1 MMCPSLTD
9 EVAAAGTGQGG
20 RFDADVVVVGAGPVG
35 LVLAADLADRGASV
49 IVAEQRAYLEAP
61 NVKCNHVSARTMEG
75 LRRLGLADKVR
86 AAGLPADHPHD
97 IAFRTAVTG
106 TEFARIK
113 IPCRRDRF
121 TATDGADSWW
131 PTPELPHRINQ
142 TFLEP
147 ILAEH
152 VAAQPGVTL
161 LNRVRYRE
169 FTQGDDGVLVT
180 IEDIEAGLPRTLRS
194 RFLIGCDGAR
204 SDVRRQIGARLSGT
218 EVIQRVQSTCIRAP
232 QLAPLLSGER
242 AWGYY
247 SVNTA
252 RCGTVFS
259 IDGNGTYLVHN
270 HLNHGEGDFDSID
283 RDASIRTIL
292 GVGGDFDYEVVSKE
306 DWTGRRLVADRF
318 RDGRVFICGDAS
330 HLWVP
335 YAGYGMNA
343 GIADAFNLSWALAA
357 VLDGWADPGILDA
370 YQAERQPITEQ
381 VSRLAMEH
389 ALKMMAARGAVPEG
403 LADEGPE
410 ADALRAETGR
420 FYYELN
426 VPQFAAAGLNFGYFY
441 EGSPVIAY
449 DGEAAPG
456 YTMGTFTSSTVPGC
470 RAPHFW
476 LSGGKSLYD
485 AFGPGY
491 TLLRLHREADTGPF
505 ESAMAERG
513 VPLTVLDI
521 EPGTAPEEYR
531 HALVLCRADQHVAWR
546 GDRLPQDVSA
556 LVGRLR
562 GAAQA

>member
-1 MMCPSLTD
+1 MT
-9 EVAAAGTGQGG
+9 EAGQDQG
-20 RFDADVVVVGAGPVG
+20 FDADVVVVGAGPVG
-35 LVLAADLADRGASV
+35 LALAADLDSRGARV
-49 IVAEQRAYLEAP
+49 IIAELRGYLEAP

-75 LRRLGLADKVR
+75 FRRLGFADKVR

-97 IAFRTAVTG
+97 IAFRTSVTG

-113 IPCRRDRF
+113 IPCRRDRY

-131 PTPELPHRINQ
+131 PTPEPPHRVNQ

-147 ILAEH
+147 VLAKH
-152 VAAQPGVTL
+152 VAALPGVTL

-169 FTQGDDGVLVT
+169 FSQDADGVLIT
-180 IEDIEAGLPRTLRS
+180 TEDAETGAPRTLRA
-194 RFLIGCDGAR
+194 RFLVGCDGAR
-204 SDVRRQIGARLSGT
+204 SAVRKQIGARLSGT
-218 EVIQRVQSTCIRAP
+218 EVIQRVQSTCIRSP
-232 QLAPLLSGER
+232 QLAGLLPGER

-247 SVNTA
+247 SVNTT

-259 IDGNGTYLVHN
+259 IDGHGTYLVHN
-270 HLNHGEGDFDSID
+270 HLNHGEGDFDSVD

-292 GVGGDFDYEVVSKE
+292 GVGDDFAYEVVSKE
-306 DWTGRRLVADRF
+306 DWTGRRLVADRI
-318 RDGRVFICGDAS
+318 RDGRVFVCGDAA

-343 GIADAFNLSWALAA
+343 GIADAFNLSWALGA

-381 VSRLAMEH
+381 VSKLAMEH
-389 ALKMMAARGAVPEG
+389 ALKMIAARGAVPEG
-403 LADEGPE
+403 LGDAGPE

-420 FYYELN
+420 FYYDLN

-441 EGSPVIAY
+441 ENSPVISY
-449 DGEAAPG
+449 DGEVPPG
-456 YTMGTFTSSTVPGC
+456 YTMGAYTPSTVPGC

-476 LSGGKSLYD
+476 LPGGRSLYD
-485 AFGPGY
+485 AFGRAY
-491 TLLRLHREADTGPF
+491 TLLRFDERADIAPF
-505 ESAMAERG
+505 ERAMADHG

-521 EPGTAPEEYR
+521 EPGEHPAEYR

-546 GDRLPQDVSA
+546 GDQLPADLPA
-556 LVGRLR
+556 LVARLR
-562 GAAQA
+562 GTPTPA

>member
-1 MMCPSLTD
+1 MT
-9 EVAAAGTGQGG
+9 EAGQDQG
-20 RFDADVVVVGAGPVG
+20 FDADVVVVGAGPVG
-35 LVLAADLADRGASV
+35 LALAADLDSRGARV
-49 IVAEQRAYLEAP
+49 IIAELRGYLEAP

-75 LRRLGLADKVR
+75 FRRLGFADKVR

-97 IAFRTAVTG
+97 IAFRTSVTG

-113 IPCRRDRF
+113 IPCRRDRY

-131 PTPELPHRINQ
+131 PTPEPPHRVNQ

-147 ILAEH
+147 VLAKH
-152 VAAQPGVTL
+152 VAALPGVTL

-169 FTQGDDGVLVT
+169 FSQDADGVLIT
-180 IEDIEAGLPRTLRS
+180 TEDAETGAPRTLRA
-194 RFLIGCDGAR
+194 RFLVGCDGAR
-204 SDVRRQIGARLSGT
+204 SAVRKQIGAQLSGT
-218 EVIQRVQSTCIRAP
+218 EVIQRVQSTCIRSP
-232 QLAPLLSGER
+232 QLAGLLPGER

-247 SVNTA
+247 SVNTT

-259 IDGNGTYLVHN
+259 IDGHGTYLVHN
-270 HLNHGEGDFDSID
+270 HLNHGEDDFDSVD

-292 GVGGDFDYEVVSKE
+292 GVGDDFAYEVISKE
-306 DWTGRRLVADRF
+306 DWTGRRLVADRI
-318 RDGRVFICGDAS
+318 RDGRVFICGDAA

-343 GIADAFNLSWALAA
+343 GIADAFSLSWALGA

-381 VSRLAMEH
+381 VSQLAMEQ
-389 ALKMMAARGAVPEG
+389 ALKMIAARGAVPEG
-403 LADEGPE
+403 LGDAGPE

-420 FYYELN
+420 FYYDLN

-441 EGSPVIAY
+441 ENSPVISY
-449 DGEAAPG
+449 DGEVPPG
-456 YTMGTFTSSTVPGC
+456 YTMGSYTPSTVPGC

-476 LSGGKSLYD
+476 LPGGRSLYD
-485 AFGPGY
+485 AFGPAY
-491 TLLRLHREADTGPF
+491 TLLRFGQGADIAPF
-505 ESAMAERG
+505 EQAMADHG

-521 EPGTAPEEYR
+521 EPGEHPAEYR

-546 GDRLPQDVSA
+546 GDQLPADLPA
-556 LVGRLR
+556 LVARLR
-562 GAAQA
+562 GTPTPA

>member
-1 MMCPSLTD
+1 MT
-9 EVAAAGTGQGG
+9 EAGQDQG
-20 RFDADVVVVGAGPVG
+20 FDADVVVVGAGPVG
-35 LVLAADLADRGASV
+35 LALAADLDSRGARV
-49 IVAEQRAYLEAP
+49 IIAELRGYLEAP

-75 LRRLGLADKVR
+75 FRRLGFADKVR

-97 IAFRTAVTG
+97 IAFRTSVTG

-113 IPCRRDRF
+113 IPCRRDRY

-131 PTPELPHRINQ
+131 PTPEPPHRVNQ

-147 ILAEH
+147 VLAKH
-152 VAAQPGVTL
+152 VAALPGVTL

-169 FTQGDDGVLVT
+169 FSQDADGVLIT
-180 IEDIEAGLPRTLRS
+180 TEDAETGAPRTLRA
-194 RFLIGCDGAR
+194 RFLVGCDGAR
-204 SDVRRQIGARLSGT
+204 SAVRKQIGARLSGT
-218 EVIQRVQSTCIRAP
+218 EVIQRVQSTCIRSP
-232 QLAPLLSGER
+232 QLAGLLPGER

-247 SVNTA
+247 SVNTT

-259 IDGNGTYLVHN
+259 IDGHGTYLVHN
-270 HLNHGEGDFDSID
+270 HLNHGEDDFDSVD

-292 GVGGDFDYEVVSKE
+292 GVGDDFAYEVISKE
-306 DWTGRRLVADRF
+306 DWTGRRLVADRI
-318 RDGRVFICGDAS
+318 RDGRVFICGDAA

-343 GIADAFNLSWALAA
+343 GIADAFSLSWALGA

-381 VSRLAMEH
+381 VSQLAMEQ
-389 ALKMMAARGAVPEG
+389 ALKMIAARGAVPEG
-403 LADEGPE
+403 LGDAGPE

-420 FYYELN
+420 FYYDLN

-441 EGSPVIAY
+441 ENSPVISY
-449 DGEAAPG
+449 DGEVPPG
-456 YTMGTFTSSTVPGC
+456 YTMGSYTPSTVPGC

-476 LSGGKSLYD
+476 LPGGRSLYD
-485 AFGPGY
+485 AFGPAY
-491 TLLRLHREADTGPF
+491 TLLRFGQGADIAPF
-505 ESAMAERG
+505 EQAMADHG

-521 EPGTAPEEYR
+521 EPGEHPAEYR

-546 GDRLPQDVSA
+546 GDQLPADLPA
-556 LVGRLR
+556 LVARLR
-562 GAAQA
+562 GTPTPA

>member
-1 MMCPSLTD
+1 MT
-9 EVAAAGTGQGG
+9 EAGQDQG
-20 RFDADVVVVGAGPVG
+20 FDADVVVVGAGPVG
-35 LVLAADLADRGASV
+35 LALAADLDSRGARV
-49 IVAEQRAYLEAP
+49 IIAELRGYLEAP

-75 LRRLGLADKVR
+75 FRRLGFADKVR

-97 IAFRTAVTG
+97 IAFRTSVTG

-113 IPCRRDRF
+113 IPCRRDRY

-131 PTPELPHRINQ
+131 PTPEPPHRVNQ

-147 ILAEH
+147 VLAEH
-152 VAAQPGVTL
+152 VAALPGVTL

-169 FTQGDDGVLVT
+169 FSQDADGVLIT
-180 IEDIEAGLPRTLRS
+180 TEDAETGAPRTLRA
-194 RFLIGCDGAR
+194 RFLVGCDGAR
-204 SDVRRQIGARLSGT
+204 SAVRKQIGARLSGT
-218 EVIQRVQSTCIRAP
+218 EVIQRVQSTCIRSP
-232 QLAPLLSGER
+232 QLAGLLPGER

-247 SVNTA
+247 SVNTT

-259 IDGNGTYLVHN
+259 IDGHGTYLVHN
-270 HLNHGEGDFDSID
+270 HLNHGEGDFDAVD

-292 GVGGDFDYEVVSKE
+292 GVGDDFAYEVVSKE
-306 DWTGRRLVADRF
+306 DWTGRRLVADRI
-318 RDGRVFICGDAS
+318 RDGRVFICGDAA

-343 GIADAFNLSWALAA
+343 GIADAFNLSWALGA

-381 VSRLAMEH
+381 VSKLAMEH

-403 LADEGPE
+403 LGDAGPE

-420 FYYELN
+420 FYYDLN

-441 EGSPVIAY
+441 ENSPVISY
-449 DGEAAPG
+449 DGEVPPG
-456 YTMGTFTSSTVPGC
+456 YTMGAYTPSTVPGC

-476 LSGGKSLYD
+476 LPGGRSLYD
-485 AFGPGY
+485 AFGRAY
-491 TLLRLHREADTGPF
+491 TLLRFDERADIAPF
-505 ESAMAERG
+505 EQAMADHG

-521 EPGTAPEEYR
+521 EPGEHPAEYR

-546 GDRLPQDVSA
+546 GDQLPAGLPA
-556 LVGRLR
+556 LVARLR
-562 GAAQA
+562 GTPTPA

>member
-1 MMCPSLTD
+1 MT
-9 EVAAAGTGQGG
+9 EAGQDQG
-20 RFDADVVVVGAGPVG
+20 FDADVVVVGAGPVG
-35 LVLAADLADRGASV
+35 LALAADLDSRGARV
-49 IVAEQRAYLEAP
+49 IIAELRGYLEAP

-75 LRRLGLADKVR
+75 FRRLGFADKVR

-97 IAFRTAVTG
+97 IAFRTSVTG

-113 IPCRRDRF
+113 IPCRRDRY

-131 PTPELPHRINQ
+131 PTPEPPHRVNQ

-147 ILAEH
+147 VLAEH
-152 VAAQPGVTL
+152 VAALPGVTL

-169 FTQGDDGVLVT
+169 FSQDADGVLIT
-180 IEDIEAGLPRTLRS
+180 TEDAETGAPRTLRA
-194 RFLIGCDGAR
+194 RFLVGCDGAR
-204 SDVRRQIGARLSGT
+204 SAVRKQIGARLSGT
-218 EVIQRVQSTCIRAP
+218 EVIQRVQSTCIRSP
-232 QLAPLLSGER
+232 QLAGLLPGER

-247 SVNTA
+247 SVNTT

-259 IDGNGTYLVHN
+259 IDGHGTYLVHN
-270 HLNHGEGDFDSID
+270 HLNHGEGDFDAVD

-292 GVGGDFDYEVVSKE
+292 GVGDDFAYEVVSKE
-306 DWTGRRLVADRF
+306 DWTGRRLVADRI
-318 RDGRVFICGDAS
+318 RDGRVFICGDAA
-330 HLWVP
+330 HLWMP

-343 GIADAFNLSWALAA
+343 GIADAFNLSWALGA

-381 VSRLAMEH
+381 VSKLAMEH

-403 LADEGPE
+403 LGDAGPE

-420 FYYELN
+420 FYYDLN

-441 EGSPVIAY
+441 ENSPVISY
-449 DGEAAPG
+449 DGEVPPG
-456 YTMGTFTSSTVPGC
+456 YTMGAYTPSTVPGC

-476 LSGGKSLYD
+476 LPGGRSLYD
-485 AFGPGY
+485 AFGRAY
-491 TLLRLHREADTGPF
+491 TLLRFDERADIAPF
-505 ESAMAERG
+505 EQAMADHG

-521 EPGTAPEEYR
+521 EPGEHPAEYR

-546 GDRLPQDVSA
+546 GDQLPAGLPA
-556 LVGRLR
+556 LVARLR
-562 GAAQA
+562 GTPTPA